1 MIRPG
6 DGVAVVA
13 AFNDGWQDSVALFG
27 HGDDLM
33 RDWGGC
39 PARPSLLCGSGRTVA
54 PSSSRATAA
63 VICAGGEF
71 LGEGLGDVHGY
82 NGLC

>member
-33 RDWGGC
+33 RGW
-39 PARPSLLCGSGRTVA
+39 
-54 PSSSRATAA
+54 
-63 VICAGGEF
+63 VIF
-71 LGEGLGDVHGY
+71 MDLV
-82 NGLC
+82 